1 MWVPEQQRE
10 VENCGSGDIPR
21 ECSTPPTCLPIT
33 LRQAAAEAVA
43 AEAVAT
49 RGPVTE
55 WLPFSEDAATALP

>member
-1 MWVPEQQRE
+1 MSLHKITAHTFSCIAKKES
-10 VENCGSGDIPR
+10 SGRRSSPAN
-21 ECSTPPTCLPIT
+21 PIT